1 LILWRGAGNYAT
13 VPSQSDPKMSDM
25 HCVYLTKTAKS
36 LQFSDQTAETCWS
49 QVLQLE
55 NSVNKSGMIPLQPLQ
70 FPSCW
75 RPGRELEVALKIGSV
90 NMPHTFK
97 RNVEKHFGQACYK
110 LKQLSDNRL
119 REVVKDPRLVYHKTM
134 CDYICIVQ
142 RVSTGSTIASS
153 AMVGK
158 RKSADVSIVHCRE
171 GFAWNITAEKWD
183 KEGGFTPWCWA
194 IEMIR
199 HPVLGHIYYR
209 HVQTDSQGVAA
220 SPPPWSVVRFKPEIG
235 SISNGMVDDLPGKDD
250 CKKVTRGIIA
260 GPEGD
265 TFLRNVAGCWTEA
278 YSLNL

>member
-1 LILWRGAGNYAT
+1 
-13 VPSQSDPKMSDM
+13 
-25 HCVYLTKTAKS
+25 
-36 LQFSDQTAETCWS
+36 
-49 QVLQLE
+49 
-55 NSVNKSGMIPLQPLQ
+55 
-70 FPSCW
+70 
-75 RPGRELEVALKIGSV
+75 
-90 NMPHTFK
+90 
-97 RNVEKHFGQACYK
+97 
-110 LKQLSDNRL
+110 
-119 REVVKDPRLVYHKTM
+119 VYHKTM
-134 CDYICIVQ
+134 CDYICIVH

-158 RKSADVSIVHCRE
+158 RKSADVSIVHCGE

-209 HVQTDSQGVAA
+209 HVQTDSKGVET

-278 YSLNL
+278 FQDTPAIRHTGGQKLKPTGLINTPGFLVGLASLMVVPGHTGLQCIMPEHWHHAGKDKSLAMAASGLGN